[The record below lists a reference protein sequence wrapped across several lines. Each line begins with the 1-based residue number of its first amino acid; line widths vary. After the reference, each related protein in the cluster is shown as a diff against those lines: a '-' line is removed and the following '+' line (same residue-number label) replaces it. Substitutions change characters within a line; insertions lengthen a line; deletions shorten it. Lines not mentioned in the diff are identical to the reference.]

1 MGVRCGG
8 WEDAGPA
15 APGVQWVCVVP
26 GEMEVRQ
33 LQVWLEG
40 CRLVVRASDLGQGSC
55 TSWVSER
62 EAGSLYRRALEG
74 HERCGFC
81 TVTRVLA
88 QHTSALVCTPTGHV
102 QKPDAPPAPP
112 DLYLLAARLL
122 SAGLVTLEGLL
133 PHLAPSDEEIG
144 RTQKEA
150 GARRGPGGQLGWGSS
165 RPWSWFVL
173 ACCCC
178 LLGVWLP
185 SLLACW
191 CAGAS
196 YCWAQRCSR

>member
-1 MGVRCGG
+1 MDVCGG
-8 WEDAGPA
+8 WRDGGPA
-15 APGVQWVCVVP
+15 ASSVAGRVSSGGARYWSGSGKLHKL
-26 GEMEVRQ
+26 GER
-33 LQVWLEG
+33 
-40 CRLVVRASDLGQGSC
+40 
-55 TSWVSER
+55 ER

-74 HERCGFC
+74 HERRGFC
-81 TVTRVLA
+81 TVTHVLA
-88 QHTSALVCTPTGHV
+88 QHTSALACTPTEHV

-165 RPWSWFVL
+165 GSWSWSVL

-196 YCWAQRCSR
+196 YCWA